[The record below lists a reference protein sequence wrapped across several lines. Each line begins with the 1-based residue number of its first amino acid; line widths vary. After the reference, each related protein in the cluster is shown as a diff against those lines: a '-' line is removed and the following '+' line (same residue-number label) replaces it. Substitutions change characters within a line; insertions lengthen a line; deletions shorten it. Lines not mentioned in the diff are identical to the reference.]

1 MRSKT
6 MAKKKQSKLEMYGKC
21 AQTFT
26 VVSAVVYG
34 AYWAIT
40 GIFDVN
46 STNVDMYGNILLV
59 FVVLGGISMG
69 LISALDS
76 SKK

>member
-1 MRSKT
+1 
-6 MAKKKQSKLEMYGKC
+6 MAKKKQSKSEIYSNN
-21 AQTFT
+21 AQSFT
-26 VVSAVVYG
+26 VVSAVLYG

-40 GIFDVN
+40 GILDLK
-46 STNVDMYGNILLV
+46 SSNVDMYGNILLV

-69 LISALDS
+69 LISALGS